1 MTKKYWL
8 KVWIEAAA
16 VMALPAFML
25 IILTI
30 FGVAL
35 NLGGDEIYASMAARA
50 FAVQFIAAPIA
61 YVIQVICD
69 EKAEEAT
76 E

>member
-16 VMALPAFML
+16 AMALPAFVL

-35 NLGGDEIYASMAARA
+35 NLGGDEIYASMMARA
-50 FAVQFIAAPIA
+50 FATQFVAAPIA
-61 YVIQVICD
+61 YVIQVVCD
-69 EKAEEAT
+69 EKAEEAS